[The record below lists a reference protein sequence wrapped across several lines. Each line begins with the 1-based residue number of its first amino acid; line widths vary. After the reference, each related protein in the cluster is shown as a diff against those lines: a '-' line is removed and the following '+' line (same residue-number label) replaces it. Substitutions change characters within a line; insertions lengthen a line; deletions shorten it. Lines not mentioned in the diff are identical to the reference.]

1 MLPKFVNPGEK
12 LRMEAACCSS
22 SGRSSTNVIS
32 VVGAVITGAV
42 LPIIMS
48 FLFFAAIVNKG
59 KGSVGRDVYI
69 RDWYYVNREPVIEPP
84 QS

>member
-1 MLPKFVNPGEK
+1 M
-12 LRMEAACCSS
+12 
-22 SGRSSTNVIS
+22 IS

-59 KGSVGRDVYI
+59 KGSVGRDVYV